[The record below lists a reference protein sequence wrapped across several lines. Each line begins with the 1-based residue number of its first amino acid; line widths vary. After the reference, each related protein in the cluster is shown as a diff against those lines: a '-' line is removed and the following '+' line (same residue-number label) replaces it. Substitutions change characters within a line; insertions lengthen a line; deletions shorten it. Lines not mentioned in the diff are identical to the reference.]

1 DGTKASLPRSPL
13 APNGTRLAPVELV
26 ALIGVMLLLVKIT
39 AALVSLLNPSPHCV
53 IVAGFQNMD
62 ERLGPPAAAPAIE
75 GPCKC
80 ALCSWRE
87 KPPACAALEPS
98 AMAPSAVP
106 VSIAAFMRR
115 RAAIAPSSTA
125 RQSRVLAPIS
135 CQRPADR
142 QSRIGAMRPSRVQN
156 SARRCIVATEVCTAK

>member
-1 DGTKASLPRSPL
+1 MPAQSGFGCVLSPNGTFMARPTEIMLLMPYTSYDDGTKASLPRSPL

-75 GPCKC
+75 VPWKY
-80 ALCSWRE
+80 ALCSWR
-87 KPPACAALEPS
+87 
-98 AMAPSAVP
+98 
-106 VSIAAFMRR
+106 
-115 RAAIAPSSTA
+115 
-125 RQSRVLAPIS
+125 
-135 CQRPADR
+135 
-142 QSRIGAMRPSRVQN
+142 
-156 SARRCIVATEVCTAK
+156 